1 MAIGMQLFV
10 HIAQRWGYFD
20 AGRHR
25 KRQTVGLPGLVV
37 RVLPDNQHAHRIQ
50 RRQQQAAQGLWRV
63 DVLAN
68 NQVLLQQRQQPLSDI
83 LGEK

>member
-1 MAIGMQLFV
+1 
-10 HIAQRWGYFD
+10 
-20 AGRHR
+20 
-25 KRQTVGLPGLVV
+25 
-37 RVLPDNQHAHRIQ
+37 LPDNQHAHRIQ